1 MKQLVEGI
9 AYLHQQGIMHRD
21 IKGGN
26 LLLTKDGILKIADF
40 GLARAFKKT
49 NNQNFTVRVV
59 TRWYRAPELLLQNS
73 KYTEAID
80 VWSVGCFIAEMFTGK
95 PLFMGRSD
103 LEQLPCIMEK
113 LGVPTEET
121 WPKVTSMKGYKE
133 MVEIFQSKKAEFKD
147 LKTYLREY
155 SESEPGHALSR
166 HIDEDAI
173 DIIARM
179 LEYDPRKRITAAEA
193 LSHKYF

>member
-59 TRWYRAPELLLQNS
+59 TRWYRAPELLL
-73 KYTEAID
+73 
-80 VWSVGCFIAEMFTGK
+80 
-95 PLFMGRSD
+95 
-103 LEQLPCIMEK
+103 
-113 LGVPTEET
+113 
-121 WPKVTSMKGYKE
+121 
-133 MVEIFQSKKAEFKD
+133 
-147 LKTYLREY
+147 
-155 SESEPGHALSR
+155 
-166 HIDEDAI
+166 
-173 DIIARM
+173 
-179 LEYDPRKRITAAEA
+179 
-193 LSHKYF
+193 

>member
-73 KYTEAID
+73 KYSEAID

-133 MVEIFQSKKAEFKD
+133 MVDIFQNKKAEFKD

-155 SESEPGHALSR
+155 SVTEPGHALSR

-173 DIIARM
+173 DIISRM

-193 LSHKYF
+193 LNHKYF

>member
-73 KYTEAID
+73 KYSEAID

-133 MVEIFQSKKAEFKD
+133 MVEIFQNKKAEFKD

-155 SESEPGHALSR
+155 SVTEPGHALSR

-173 DIIARM
+173 DIISRM

-193 LSHKYF
+193 LNHKYF